1 MGRPSSTTYNNSPR
15 WSEVTTTRKKSS
27 DVRSFDAESVI
38 RNERVYLHILD
49 YEAREFTGLTTYH
62 GMVRIYN
69 SNTWPS
75 RIFWCVVV
83 VSCVSMFM
91 IHCGIMLYG
100 YHRKPTLT
108 QVNVII
114 PPEGIV
120 FPEIT
125 ICALNPVI
133 EDKVKNW
140 NMSKSV
146 LNYLLKSFDGES
158 SDREKVL
165 LDQHSDLLRY
175 LNEYKNSTGK
185 NFKLLEFI
193 DSTSPSCTDLIK
205 SCFWAGERILNCCAF
220 SKEIYTEYGKC
231 YTFSNK
237 KLQRKQWFSGYN
249 YGYEIIVDTKSDR
262 LFEHLSIDPFADI
275 GIRIFIHNE
284 TQFPQMIGGGIL
296 APPGMR
302 MYAGMEKKELK
313 LLPNTD
319 WGVCQQSWDEK
330 IHGKQLLNFSYSA
343 NHCEMNCRLNFFVEN
358 CNCAPVYLNF
368 NKTFQTCDPIQLT
381 TCEIKVNKTFQSE
394 TCNCAVECEKSEYD
408 IQISYSNMMF
418 TLEDREMM
426 KLEGQ
431 SLEYAKENYVSVMIY
446 MREIS
451 YELHEQQRQMQTA
464 DLLSNIGG
472 SMGLFLGMST
482 VTMLEV
488 FIFLFKSVWGTIN
501 KDRQKQFV
509 KSVIEQDEQDQQ
521 NVVLVQEE
529 EDNFDENDEIE
540 EEEIITADESNIEE
554 GQPFIRRPSTL
565 FKRRQ
570 SNRPRKSYSI
580 IFDDRRRI
588 SQTINIRS
596 SLSDAIHTARKE
608 SATKPTLPTLP
619 THSATLDL
627 PNVGPARRLSNQ
639 RLSVFY
645 DPNIRRQS
653 KTELFRQARR
663 PSAQFL
669 GGHPAISVLRRP
681 SHQSNHGDEI
691 HLHVDKRK
699 LSVSPG
705 NAMGRRKSTAYTN
718 SLL

>member
-1 MGRPSSTTYNNSPR
+1 MGRRRSSNISRR
-15 WSEVTTTRKKSS
+15 WSEVTTARKQSS
-27 DVRSFDAESVI
+27 DDIQSIDADSVI

-108 QVNVII
+108 QVNIII

-165 LDQHSDLLRY
+165 LNQHNELLAY
-175 LNEYKNSTGK
+175 LNDYKTTMGK
-185 NFKLLEFI
+185 DFKLLEFI
-193 DSTSPSCTDLIK
+193 DSTSPSCSDLVK
-205 SCFWAGERILNCCAF
+205 ACFWAGQRIANCCTF
-220 SKEIYTEYGKC
+220 SEPIYTEYGKC
-231 YTFSNK
+231 YKFSNI

-249 YGYEIIVDTKSDR
+249 YGFEIIVDTKSDQI
-262 LFEHLSIDPFADI
+262 FEEQLSLDPFADI

-302 MYAGMEKKELK
+302 MYAGMEKRELK

-319 WGVCQQSWDEK
+319 WGVCQQNWDEK
-330 IHGKQLLNFSYSA
+330 VHGKQLLNLPYSA

-358 CNCAPVYLNF
+358 
-368 NKTFQTCDPIQLT
+368 
-381 TCEIKVNKTFQSE
+381 
-394 TCNCAVECEKSEYD
+394 
-408 IQISYSNMMF
+408 
-418 TLEDREMM
+418 LEDREVM
-426 KLEGQ
+426 KLEGK
-431 SLEYAKENYVSVMIY
+431 SLEYAKENYVGIMIY

-464 DLLSNIGG
+464 DLLNG
-472 SMGLFLGMST
+472 
-482 VTMLEV
+482 
-488 FIFLFKSVWGTIN
+488 
-501 KDRQKQFV
+501 
-509 KSVIEQDEQDQQ
+509 QDQQ
-521 NVVLVQEE
+521 NVVLVEE
-529 EDNFDENDEIE
+529 NFDENDEFIGDE
-540 EEEIITADESNIEE
+540 MANLDEDADDESNIEE

-565 FKRRQ
+565 FKRR
-570 SNRPRKSYSI
+570 SSRAPRKSYSI
-580 IFDDRRRI
+580 IFDDRRSI
-588 SQTINIRS
+588 SQIPNNRRS
-596 SLSDAIHTARKE
+596 LADAIHAARKQS
-608 SATKPTLPTLP
+608 SATKDSVAP
-619 THSATLDL
+619 HSVTLDL
-627 PNVGPARRLSNQ
+627 PNVGAAARRHSAQ
-639 RLSVFY
+639 RLSVFV
-645 DPNIRRQS
+645 DPNNRRQS
-653 KTELFRQARR
+653 KTELFRQARK
-663 PSAQFL
+663 PSVQFL
-669 GGHPAISVLRRP
+669 NPGISVLRRP
-681 SHQSNHGDEI
+681 SYQSNHGDEI

-699 LSVSPG
+699 LSLAPG
-705 NAMGRRKSTAYTN
+705 AIGRRKSTAYTN